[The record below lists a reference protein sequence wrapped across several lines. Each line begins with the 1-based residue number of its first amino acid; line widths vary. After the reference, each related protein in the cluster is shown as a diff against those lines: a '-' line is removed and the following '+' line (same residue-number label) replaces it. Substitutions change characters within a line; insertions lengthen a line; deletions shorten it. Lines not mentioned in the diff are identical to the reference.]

1 MELEMARCPVCGKS
15 FHKKMSRQKY
25 CSPACGRYA
34 NRHNKVMHEEV
45 PDAEVIRTFT
55 CRRCGEL
62 VKVTDPMDKRLKF
75 CSQHCEKL
83 FWKHPEK
90 AEALVVERTFVCRGC
105 GKIVKVTDAFD
116 RRHTFCSKK
125 CQQQYVIRMLKK
137 TRAEKKAEK
146 EKETPKEH
154 VRRSFVC
161 RECGKVVKITKNT
174 DHRYIYCSDKCR
186 KRGILRAAKRRNA
199 EKKKK

>member
-1 MELEMARCPVCGKS
+1 MEHEMAMCPICGKQ
-15 FHKKMSRQKY
+15 FQKKMSRQKY

-34 NRHNKVMHEEV
+34 NRHNKVTHTET

-62 VKVTDPMDKRLKF
+62 VKVTDPLDKRLKF

-90 AEALVVERTFVCRGC
+90 AEALVVERTFVCRCC
-105 GKIVKVTDAFD
+105 GKTVNVTSAFD

-125 CQQQYVIRMLKK
+125 CQQKYVVMMNRKEREKVLKEQEGK
-137 TRAEKKAEK
+137 SGFICK
-146 EKETPKEH
+146 
-154 VRRSFVC
+154 
-161 RECGKVVKITKNT
+161 ECGKKVVLKEKS
-174 DHRYIYCSDKCR
+174 DRRRAYCSAECR
-186 KRGILRAAKRRNA
+186 KRHTLQVSKLR
-199 EKKKK
+199 KKGSKKGK

>member
-1 MELEMARCPVCGKS
+1 MEHEMAMCPICGKQ
-15 FHKKMSRQKY
+15 FQKKMIRQKY

-34 NRHNKVMHEEV
+34 NRHNKVTHTEM
-45 PDAEVIRTFT
+45 PNAEVIRTFT

-62 VKVTDPMDKRLKF
+62 VKVTDPLDKRLKF

-105 GKIVKVTDAFD
+105 GKTVKVTSAFD

-125 CQQQYVIRMLKK
+125 CQQKYVQKMNRKGREK
-137 TRAEKKAEK
+137 AQEEKKK
-146 EKETPKEH
+146 EAYGFTCK
-154 VRRSFVC
+154 
-161 RECGKVVKITKNT
+161 ECGKYVDLADKPDRRRV
-174 DHRYIYCSDKCR
+174 YCSPECR
-186 KRGILRAAKRRNA
+186 KRHMLRVIKLRKT
-199 EKKKK
+199 ESKKGK